1 MADRKT
7 GEEPAFYDDLDLTVA
22 EAWSLLTAG
31 AASRNEAFHTP
42 AVGTISLDGTPSVRT
57 VVLRGADADG
67 WRVRFHTDA
76 RAAKV
81 PEIEANPAV
90 EIHAYDA
97 GRKIQVRLACRASVH
112 KSDGVAEDA
121 WRASPLG
128 CREIYR
134 IQPTSG
140 RPLASPHEVSE
151 EREGGEDAGRDN
163 FCVVDCEVEALE
175 FLYLAAKGHRR
186 ARFAW
191 ADGELT
197 KTWLV
202 P

>member
-1 MADRKT
+1 MAEREK
-7 GEEPAFYDDLDLTVA
+7 GENSAFYNDLDLTLA

-42 AVGTISLDGTPSVRT
+42 AVATISRDGRPAVRT
-57 VVLRGADADG
+57 VVLRGADPKG

-81 PEIEANPAV
+81 PEIEANPAI
-90 EIHAYDA
+90 EIHAYDG
-97 GRKIQVRLACRASVH
+97 GRKTQVRLSCLASVH
-112 KSDGVAEDA
+112 KSDRVAEDA

-140 RPLASPHEVSE
+140 RPLSSPDEVGA
-151 EREGGEDAGRDN
+151 ERVGGEDAGRGN
-163 FCVVDCEVEALE
+163 FCVVDCKVEALE
-175 FLYLAAKGHRR
+175 WLYLAARGHRR

-191 ADGELT
+191 AGGELT